1 MPASP
6 DSLTAHAQLN
16 QWIAECATLTG
27 AERVV
32 VCDGSEAEKAGL
44 LAQMTADG
52 TLQTLNQTTHPGCY
66 VHRSDPRDVARVED
80 RTFICSPREA
90 DAGPTNNWMAPDDA
104 KALLRPLFAGAMR
117 GKTMYVVPYLMGPVG
132 SPSARVGVELTDS
145 PYVVVSM
152 GVMTR
157 MGKPALDALGT
168 DGMFVPGLHATG
180 DLDPANRYICHFP
193 AERLIWSVGSNYGG
207 NALLGKKCFALRIA
221 SALAKNEGWLAEHM
235 LLLELTDPEGGKTYF
250 AGAFPSACGKTNLAM
265 LVVPPALA
273 AQGWSVRT
281 IGDDIAWLRIGK
293 DGRLWAINP
302 EAGFFGVAPGTSPK
316 TNPNAVAT
324 VRTNTI

>member
-1 MPASP
+1 M
-6 DSLTAHAQLN
+6 LTE
-16 QWIAECATLTG
+16 AEQVYL
-27 AERVV
+27 
-32 VCDGSEAEKAGL
+32 CDGSAAEKARF
-44 LAQMTADG
+44 LAQMTSDG

-66 VHRSDPRDVARVED
+66 LHRSDSRDVARVED
-80 RTFICSPREA
+80 RTFICSPRKE

-117 GKTMYVVPYLMGPVG
+117 GKTLYVVPYLMGPVG
-132 SPSARVGVELTDS
+132 SPSARVGVEITDS

-168 DGMFVPGLHATG
+168 KGRFVPGLHATG

-221 SALAKNEGWLAEHM
+221 SALARDEGWLAEHM
-235 LLLELTDPEGGKTYF
+235 LLLELTDPEGEKTYF
-250 AGAFPSACGKTNLAM
+250 AGAFPS
-265 LVVPPALA
+265 
-273 AQGWSVRT
+273 
-281 IGDDIAWLRIGK
+281 
-293 DGRLWAINP
+293 
-302 EAGFFGVAPGTSPK
+302 
-316 TNPNAVAT
+316 
-324 VRTNTI
+324 